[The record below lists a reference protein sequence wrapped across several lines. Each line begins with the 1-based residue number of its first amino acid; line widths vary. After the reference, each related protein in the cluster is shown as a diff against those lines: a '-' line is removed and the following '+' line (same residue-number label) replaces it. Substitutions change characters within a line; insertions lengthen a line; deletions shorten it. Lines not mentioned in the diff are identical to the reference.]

1 MDYKVLWD
9 YSDALRRKQSAL
21 LREGSNDKADTY
33 ERYSDVI
40 DSAVAHMRLKTS
52 PNRDDAYAYS
62 RVLCRL
68 FSPGEIEDVMPE
80 HRHSDVYKATYQ
92 LASAMERAAVGKSPR
107 RLFGLLA

>member
-21 LREGSNDKADTY
+21 LVEGCNDKADIY

-40 DSAVAHMRLKTS
+40 NYAVSHIRSKTLPS
-52 PNRDDAYAYS
+52 QDDAYEYS
-62 RVLCRL
+62 RILCRL
-68 FSPGEIEDVMPE
+68 FSPAEIEDVMPE
-80 HRHSDVYKATYQ
+80 HRRADVYKATSA

-107 RLFGLLA
+107 RFFGLLA